1 MFHDRSCC
9 VAGLAPD
16 HRDLG
21 HDKEANCELGITRA
35 FDNFEI
41 PRLIDAADM
50 ASNAARIRRRFR
62 LLTYWAHPPGPTPWG
77 IRFYVGVGLYSSLRL
92 GDR

>member
-1 MFHDRSCC
+1 VERWQGAQRSHQCHPEGSVTVPAPAAHGTLC
-9 VAGLAPD
+9 AASALLPLTRICFMPSLVAGLAPD

-41 PRLIDAADM
+41 PRLIDADDM
-50 ASNAARIRRRFR
+50 ASTR
-62 LLTYWAHPPGPTPWG
+62 
-77 IRFYVGVGLYSSLRL
+77 
-92 GDR
+92 

>member
-1 MFHDRSCC
+1 MSSL

-41 PRLIDAADM
+41 PRLIDADDM
-50 ASNAARIRRRFR
+50 AS
-62 LLTYWAHPPGPTPWG
+62 TH
-77 IRFYVGVGLYSSLRL
+77 
-92 GDR
+92 